1 MEKNK
6 KISVEQCCIY
16 YQIETTFVQ
25 QLDEY
30 GLIELNRSGKKQ
42 FIRYEQ
48 LPDLEKFIRMHYELE
63 INMEGMEAIGHLLNR
78 MQSLQQ
84 EIQKLQNELGK
95 QS

>member
-1 MEKNK
+1 MEKAQ

-42 FIRYEQ
+42 FINYEQ
-48 LPDLEKFIRMHYELE
+48 LPDLEKFIRMHYDME
-63 INMEGMEAIGHLLNR
+63 INLEGIEAITHLLNR
-78 MQSLQQ
+78 MQHLQQ
-84 EIQKLQNELGK
+84 EIKRLENELGR
-95 QS
+95 

>member
-1 MEKNK
+1 MEKAQ

-42 FIRYEQ
+42 FINYEQ
-48 LPDLEKFIRMHYELE
+48 LPDLEKFIRMHYDME
-63 INMEGMEAIGHLLNR
+63 INLEGIEAITHLLNR
-78 MQSLQQ
+78 MQHLQQ
-84 EIQKLQNELGK
+84 EIKRLENELGK
-95 QS
+95 

>member
-1 MEKNK
+1 MEKAQ

-42 FIRYEQ
+42 FINYEQ
-48 LPDLEKFIRMHYELE
+48 LPDLEKFIRMHYDME
-63 INMEGMEAIGHLLNR
+63 INLEGIEVITHLLNR
-78 MQSLQQ
+78 MQHLQQ
-84 EIQKLQNELGK
+84 EIKRLENELGR
-95 QS
+95 

>member
-1 MEKNK
+1 MEKAQ

-42 FIRYEQ
+42 FINYEQ
-48 LPDLEKFIRMHYELE
+48 LPDLEKFIRLYYELE
-63 INMEGMEAIGHLLNR
+63 INMEGLEAITHLLNR
-78 MQSLQQ
+78 MQHLQQ
-84 EIQKLQNELGK
+84 EIRRLENELGR
-95 QS
+95 

>member
-1 MEKNK
+1 MEKAQ

-42 FIRYEQ
+42 FINYEQ
-48 LPDLEKFIRMHYELE
+48 LPDLEKFIRMHYDME
-63 INMEGMEAIGHLLNR
+63 INLEGIEVITHLLNR
-78 MQSLQQ
+78 MQHLQQ
-84 EIQKLQNELGK
+84 EIKRLENELGK
-95 QS
+95 

>member
-1 MEKNK
+1 MEKAP

-42 FIRYEQ
+42 FINYEQ
-48 LPDLEKFIRMHYELE
+48 LPDLEKFIRLYYELE
-63 INMEGMEAIGHLLNR
+63 INMEGLEAITHLLNR
-78 MQSLQQ
+78 MQHLQQ
-84 EIQKLQNELGK
+84 EIRRLENELGR
-95 QS
+95 